1 MSADLLNLDRFRL
14 RSIRDADPTGYLGT
28 LSTPGQACKAVFLAA
43 EVGAITWNTA
53 QWPELTFGV
62 WSDSEVAETQPSRRR
77 RRSAEADVAELS
89 TWIQLQPSWPQLGGA
104 SIPWPIDESALVVGT
119 FESRLD
125 GLVAA
130 AVDALNTIHR
140 RTTDMARTL
149 AGAVV
154 PHPALTSPLTT
165 NGSRPPS
172 TAAGRRTFT
181 AAGVATS
188 EDEIAHVLAGLA
200 RNAEADAAHQHE
212 PHSHGVVA
220 HLGHA
225 ITVLPNGSGLMTTN
239 GNHGRFL
246 VTLTA
251 TIDPPEI

>member
-1 MSADLLNLDRFRL
+1 MSADLLTLDRFRL

-28 LSTPGQACKAVFLAA
+28 LSSPAQACKAVFLAA
-43 EVGAITWNTA
+43 EVGAITWNA
-53 QWPELTFGV
+53 ARWPELTFGV
-62 WSDSEVAETQPSRRR
+62 WSDSEVVETQPSRRR

-89 TWIQLQPSWPQLGGA
+89 TWLQLQPSWPQLGGA

-125 GLVAA
+125 GLVDA
-130 AVDALNTIHR
+130 AVDALNSIHR

-149 AGAVV
+149 AGDVT
-154 PHPALTSPLTT
+154 PLPALTSALT

-172 TAAGRRTFT
+172 AAAVRRTFT

-200 RNAEADAAHQHE
+200 RNAEADAAQQHE
-212 PHSHGVVA
+212 PHTQGVVA

-225 ITVLPNGSGLMTTN
+225 ITVLPNGTGHMTSN
-239 GNHGRFL
+239 GHHGRFL

-251 TIDPPEI
+251 TIEPPEI